1 MAPQESQEH
10 WKTFFKHLCERGLKP
25 QLVELV
31 VSDGTTGLPNV
42 LEQYLPTAEHQRCV
56 THKVRAM
63 LRRLSYENLPT
74 HDEANK
80 SRH

>member
-56 THKVRAM
+56 THKDFKVR
-63 LRRLSYENLPT
+63 LRLVTRTLGFRL
-74 HDEANK
+74 
-80 SRH
+80 